1 MSRLNVVMGM
11 IAFSFVACGGE
22 STPQSEYP
30 PQSVAPAEEPT
41 GATAP
46 SVGAATADPTAAS
59 IAPNTP
65 GASTPGETA
74 ATPKM
79 EPLTDPEIALISE
92 LANKG
97 EVEQGKV
104 AQKRAK
110 NARVKKFANMMV
122 TDHGKAVQE
131 QTKLLTKLAIQT
143 DESALSSQF
152 ATESTTQL
160 NALNQAD
167 AANFDRIYIDGQVDA
182 HQKTLNTIDTEL
194 LPNAKN
200 EELKAL
206 LTKMRG
212 AVEHHLKEAR
222 DIQQSLAATGAPGTG
237 ATGSTGTGTGT
248 SAGKASTGTSTGT
261 TGSGTATGAGT
272 GAGTKGST
280 GTGAGPGGGM
290 NTTPKTTP

>member
-1 MSRLNVVMGM
+1 MSRLNVALGLL
-11 IAFSFVACGGE
+11 AFSFVACGGE

-46 SVGAATADPTAAS
+46 SVGAATADAAAAPSTMGSSTA
-59 IAPNTP
+59 
-65 GASTPGETA
+65 GETA

-79 EPLTDPEIALISE
+79 EPLTDGEIALISE
-92 LANKG
+92 LSNKS

-122 TDHGKAVQE
+122 NDHGKSVQE
-131 QTKLLTKLAIQT
+131 QTKLLTKAAIQT
-143 DESALSSQF
+143 DESALSSQL
-152 ATESTTQL
+152 ASESTTQL
-160 NALNQAD
+160 NTLNQAE
-167 AANFDRIYIDGQVDA
+167 AADFDRVYIDSQVDI

-200 EELKAL
+200 EDLKAL

-222 DIQQSLAATGAPGTG
+222 DIQQSLAATGGPGTGPMG
-237 ATGSTGTGTGT
+237 ATGSGTTGT
-248 SAGKASTGTSTGT
+248 SAGKAATGT
-261 TGSGTATGAGT
+261 TGSGTTGT
-272 GAGTKGST
+272 GSGTTGSGTTGNKGST